1 MRLVIHSVVILPKYA
16 TPTALVFDAI
26 YISIDITCR
35 WHLRDISCLR
45 HLTPMGFLGMYSLI
59 FFYNSDTFYNSYTPT
74 GMNGVIIH
82 CL

>member
-45 HLTPMGFLGMYSLI
+45 HLTPMGFLAVAGVPTV
-59 FFYNSDTFYNSYTPT
+59 YNSDTPT
-74 GMNGVIIH
+74 GLNDSLMSF
-82 CL
+82 L